1 MGKFIGRQQYFGLA
15 KETTRGTA
23 EATADHWYPFTD
35 FSVQE
40 RVEKTTDAPAYGV
53 IEKSGSIETIRKY
66 AQGDITALVGIN
78 GMPLVMYNVLGNLTS
93 SDNGDQTYTHSLT
106 VDQNPTHQS
115 LTMIRKDGV
124 NQHAFPLG
132 MVESFGVDVDID
144 ADEKVYT
151 EIGFL
156 GKSSESNSDT
166 PSFDT
171 TETHFT
177 PDMLTVTTADS
188 GGGLDAGTD
197 IPAKTFS
204 IEISPDSVERDHD
217 FVGGQ
222 NPSDINNLGLN
233 VSGTFTANFSDTTYE
248 DLTFNNTTK
257 ALRMEL
263 KDTATT
269 IGSESENPTMQIDIE
284 KIYFSNVEK
293 TGANTEAVG
302 QEITF
307 EGRYDLSASKMITA
321 SVINTESA
329 Y

>member
-15 KETTRGTA
+15 KEETRGTA
-23 EATADHWYPFTD
+23 ETTADHWYPFTD

-40 RVEKTTDAPAYGV
+40 RTEKTTDAPSYGV

-78 GMPLVMYNVLGNLTS
+78 GIPLVLYNVLGTLTS
-93 SDNGDQTYTHSLT
+93 SDNGDQTYTHEIT

-115 LTMIRKDGV
+115 LTMVRKDGV

-132 MVESFGVDVDID
+132 MVESLSFDIDID

-151 EIGFL
+151 EISFV

-177 PDMLTVTTADS
+177 PDMLTITTADS
-188 GGGLDAGTD
+188 GGGLDTGTD

-204 IEISPDSVERDHD
+204 IEISPEEVDRDHD
-217 FVGGQ
+217 FVSGQ
-222 NPSDINNLGLN
+222 TPADINNLGLS
-233 VSGTFTANFSDTTYE
+233 VSGSFTANFSDSTYE

-257 ALRMEL
+257 SLRMEL

-269 IGSESENPTMQIDIE
+269 IGSESENPTMKIDIE
-284 KIYFSNVEK
+284 KIYFNEIEK
-293 TGANTEAVG
+293 SGGNDEVIE
-302 QEITF
+302 QEVSF

-321 SVINTESA
+321 TVTNTESG